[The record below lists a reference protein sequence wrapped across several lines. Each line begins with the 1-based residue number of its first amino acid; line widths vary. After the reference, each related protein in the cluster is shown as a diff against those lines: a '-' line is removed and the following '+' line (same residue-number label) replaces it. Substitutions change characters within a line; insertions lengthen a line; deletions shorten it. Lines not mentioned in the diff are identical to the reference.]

1 MHYEYRKLTSEQQE
15 EILRQRRERNYPLH
29 APPHPFREEGYYLI
43 TAANYEHQPIMNSPD
58 RRTDFEKRLLAIMQE
73 IQADIVGWVI
83 LTNHYHFLVGVE
95 SLEHVS
101 SALKQLHG
109 VTSREWNLA
118 DGQTGKRRVWYKFA
132 DRMIRDEA
140 HYFRALNYIHVNPV
154 KHGHTSDAYEWSWS
168 SLGLYY
174 EDQGREWLKE
184 KWRVF
189 PPGDFGKG
197 WDD

>member
-1 MHYEYRKLTSEQQE
+1 
-15 EILRQRRERNYPLH
+15 
-29 APPHPFREEGYYLI
+29 
-43 TAANYEHQPIMNSPD
+43 MNTPE
-58 RRTDFEKRLLAIMQE
+58 RRTDFEKRLLTIMQE
-73 IQADIVGWVI
+73 IHADIVGWVI

-140 HYFRALNYIHVNPV
+140 HYYRVLNYIHSNPV
-154 KHGHTSDAYEWSWS
+154 KHGCVSDVYEWTWS
-168 SLGLYY
+168 SLILYY
-174 EDQGREWLKE
+174 EDLGQAWLRE
-184 KWRVF
+184 KWRTF